1 MQTIPENASRCE
13 TYFLISIS
21 DMDWLIGAERREAGI
36 ERIYAAAA
44 ASAAARGLDRLN
56 IDEVAARVG
65 CSRATVYRHVGG
77 KQALRDG
84 VLVRAIAR
92 VGREIAQAVSGLTG
106 QERIAAAVLSAL
118 RVVRAD
124 PVASN
129 LVRSGTL
136 ADFDSPRLAQAAGD
150 LSGTAD
156 PLLADWIVRVVLAL
170 LCWPLADE
178 KAEELVVR
186 RYVAAVA
193 GPVGRR

>member
-1 MQTIPENASRCE
+1 
-13 TYFLISIS
+13 
-21 DMDWLIGAERREAGI
+21 MDWLIGADRRDAGI

-56 IDEVAARVG
+56 IDEVAASVG

-92 VGREIAQAVSGLTG
+92 VGQEITRAVSGHAG
-106 QERIAAAVLSAL
+106 QERIAAAVLSAV

-124 PVASN
+124 PVASG
-129 LVRSGTL
+129 LVRAGPEVDRL
-136 ADFDSPRLAQAAGD
+136 MLGSPRLAQAAGE
-150 LSGTAD
+150 LSGTSD
-156 PLLADWIVRVVLAL
+156 PLLAEWIVRVVLSL

-178 KAEELVVR
+178 KAEEQVVR

-193 GPVGRR
+193 GAPGHQ

>member
-21 DMDWLIGAERREAGI
+21 DMDWLIGAERRDAGI

>member
-1 MQTIPENASRCE
+1 
-13 TYFLISIS
+13 
-21 DMDWLIGAERREAGI
+21 MDWLIGADRRDAGI

-56 IDEVAARVG
+56 IDEVAASVG

-84 VLVRAIAR
+84 VLARAVMR
-92 VGREIAQAVSGLTG
+92 VGQEIAHAVAGHTG
-106 QERIAAAVLSAL
+106 PERIAVAVLSAL

-124 PVASN
+124 PLASGVVRAGA
-129 LVRSGTL
+129 LV
-136 ADFDSPRLAQAAGD
+136 DFDSPRLAQAAAD
-150 LSGTAD
+150 LTGTTD
-156 PLLADWIVRVVLAL
+156 PLLADWIVRVVLSL

-186 RYVAAVA
+186 RYVAAIAPPVA
-193 GPVGRR
+193 RQ

>member
-1 MQTIPENASRCE
+1 MQTIREKASRGE
-13 TYFLISIS
+13 TYLLISIS
-21 DMDWLIGAERREAGI
+21 VMDWLIGAERRDAGI

-65 CSRATVYRHVGG
+65 CSRATVYRYVGG

-84 VLVRAIAR
+84 VLVRAIAQ

-106 QERIAAAVLSAL
+106 PERIAAAVLSAL
-118 RVVRAD
+118 RLVRAD

-129 LVRSGTL
+129 LVRSGAL
-136 ADFDSPRLAQAAGD
+136 ADFDSPRLGQAAGE

-156 PLLADWIVRVVLAL
+156 PLLADWIVRVVLSL
-170 LCWPLADE
+170 LCWPLVDE

-186 RYVAAVA
+186 RYVAALA
-193 GPVGRR
+193 GPVGP

>member
-1 MQTIPENASRCE
+1 MRTVLEKTSRCE
-13 TYFLISIS
+13 THFRFSITG
-21 DMDWLIGAERREAGI
+21 MDWLIGADRRDAGV

-44 ASAAARGLDRLN
+44 ASAAAHGLDRLN
-56 IDEVAARVG
+56 IDEVAASVG

-84 VLVRAIAR
+84 VLARAIMR
-92 VGREIAQAVSGLTG
+92 VGQEIAQAVSGQTG
-106 QERIAAAVLSAL
+106 PERVAAAVLSAV

-124 PVASN
+124 PLASG
-129 LVRSGTL
+129 LVRAGAL
-136 ADFDSPRLAQAAGD
+136 VDFDSPRLAQAAGE
-150 LSGTAD
+150 LSGVAD
-156 PLLADWIVRVVLAL
+156 PLLADWIVRVVLSL

-193 GPVGRR
+193 GPVGRK

>member
-1 MQTIPENASRCE
+1 
-13 TYFLISIS
+13 
-21 DMDWLIGAERREAGI
+21 MDWLIGAERRDAGI

-56 IDEVAARVG
+56 IDEVAASVG
-65 CSRATVYRHVGG
+65 CSRATVYRYVGG

-84 VLVRAIAR
+84 VLARAIAR
-92 VGREIAQAVSGLTG
+92 VGQEIAEAVSGRTG
-106 QERIAAAVLSAL
+106 PERMAAAVLSAV

-129 LVRSGTL
+129 LVRTGAW
-136 ADFDSPRLAQAAGD
+136 ADFDSPRLAQAAGE

-156 PLLADWIVRVVLAL
+156 PLLADWIVRVVLSL

-186 RYVAAVA
+186 RYVAAMA
-193 GPVGRR
+193 GPWAADDHPGRRS

>member
-1 MQTIPENASRCE
+1 
-13 TYFLISIS
+13 
-21 DMDWLIGAERREAGI
+21 MDWLIGAERRDAGI

-56 IDEVAARVG
+56 IDEVAASVG
-65 CSRATVYRHVGG
+65 CSRATVYRYVGG

-84 VLVRAIAR
+84 VLARAIAR
-92 VGREIAQAVSGLTG
+92 VGEEIAEAVSGCTG
-106 QERIAAAVLSAL
+106 PERMAAAVLSAV

-129 LVRSGTL
+129 LVRTGAL
-136 ADFDSPRLAQAAGD
+136 ADFDSPRLAQTAGE

-156 PLLADWIVRVVLAL
+156 PLLADWIVRVVLSL

-178 KAEELVVR
+178 RAEELVVR
-186 RYVAAVA
+186 RYVAATA
-193 GPVGRR
+193 GPVGRP

>member
-1 MQTIPENASRCE
+1 
-13 TYFLISIS
+13 
-21 DMDWLIGAERREAGI
+21 MDWLVGADRRDAGI

-56 IDEVAARVG
+56 IDEVAASVG

-84 VLVRAIAR
+84 VLARAIMR
-92 VGREIAQAVSGLTG
+92 VGQEIAHAVAGHTG
-106 QERIAAAVLSAL
+106 PERIAAAVLSAL

-124 PVASN
+124 PLASGVVRGGN
-129 LVRSGTL
+129 LV
-136 ADFDSPRLAQAAGD
+136 DFDSPRLAQAAAELTGA
-150 LSGTAD
+150 TD
-156 PLLADWIVRVVLAL
+156 PLLADWIVRVVLSL

-178 KAEELVVR
+178 RDEELVVR

-193 GPVGRR
+193 GLKDRQ

>member
-1 MQTIPENASRCE
+1 
-13 TYFLISIS
+13 
-21 DMDWLIGAERREAGI
+21 MDWLIGAERRDAGI

-65 CSRATVYRHVGG
+65 CSRATVYRYVGG

-92 VGREIAQAVSGLTG
+92 VGREIGQAVSGLTG

-129 LVRSGTL
+129 LVRSGAL
-136 ADFDSPRLAQAAGD
+136 ADFGSPRLAQAAGE

-156 PLLADWIVRVVLAL
+156 PLLADWIVRVVLSL

-186 RYVAAVA
+186 RYVAAVT
-193 GPVGRR
+193 GPGGPPMTIPTGGHD

>member
-1 MQTIPENASRCE
+1 MQTIHENISRHE
-13 TYFLISIS
+13 TYLSFSITGV
-21 DMDWLIGAERREAGI
+21 DWLIGAERRDAGV

-56 IDEVAARVG
+56 IDEVAASVG

-84 VLVRAIAR
+84 VLARAVMR
-92 VGREIAQAVSGLTG
+92 VGQEIAQAVAGHTG
-106 QERIAAAVLSAL
+106 PERIAAAVLTSL

-124 PVASN
+124 PLASGV
-129 LVRSGTL
+129 VRAGAL
-136 ADFDSPRLAQAAGD
+136 IDFDSPRLSRAASE
-150 LSGTAD
+150 LTGTTD
-156 PLLADWIVRVVLAL
+156 SLLADWIVRVVLSL

-178 KAEELVVR
+178 KAEEQVVR

-193 GPVGRR
+193 GPVGRE

>member
-13 TYFLISIS
+13 IYFLISIS
-21 DMDWLIGAERREAGI
+21 DMDWLIGAERRDAGI

>member
-1 MQTIPENASRCE
+1 MQTESEVSSRYE
-13 TYFLISIS
+13 TNRWISIRQ
-21 DMDWLIGAERREAGI
+21 MDWLIGADRRDAGI

-44 ASAAARGLDRLN
+44 S
-56 IDEVAARVG
+56 VG

-84 VLVRAIAR
+84 VLARAVIR
-92 VGREIAQAVSGLTG
+92 VGQEIAQAVAGHAG
-106 QERIAAAVLSAL
+106 PERIAAAVLTSL

-124 PVASN
+124 PLASGV
-129 LVRSGTL
+129 VRAGAL
-136 ADFDSPRLAQAAGD
+136 IDFDSPRLSQAAAELTGI
-150 LSGTAD
+150 TD
-156 PLLADWIVRVVLAL
+156 PLLADWIVRVVLSL

-193 GPVGRR
+193 PPVARH

>member
-1 MQTIPENASRCE
+1 MQTVPENASRCE

-21 DMDWLIGAERREAGI
+21 DMDWLIGAERRDAGI

-44 ASAAARGLDRLN
+44 ASAAARGLDQLN

>member
-1 MQTIPENASRCE
+1 
-13 TYFLISIS
+13 
-21 DMDWLIGAERREAGI
+21 MDWLIGADRRDAGI

-44 ASAAARGLDRLN
+44 ASAAARGLDRLS
-56 IDEVAARVG
+56 IDDVAASVG

-84 VLVRAIAR
+84 VLVRAIMR
-92 VGREIAQAVSGLTG
+92 VGQEVAQVVAGRTG
-106 QERIAAAVLSAL
+106 PDRIAAAVLSAV

-124 PVASN
+124 PLASG
-129 LVRSGTL
+129 LVRSGAL
-136 ADFDSPRLAQAAGD
+136 VDFDSPRLAQAAAE
-150 LSGTAD
+150 LSGTSD
-156 PLLADWIVRVVLAL
+156 PLLADWIVRVVLSL

-193 GPVGRR
+193 PPVVRR

>member
-1 MQTIPENASRCE
+1 MQTIHENISRHE
-13 TYFLISIS
+13 TYLSFSITGV
-21 DMDWLIGAERREAGI
+21 DWLIGAERRDAGV

-56 IDEVAARVG
+56 IDEVAASVG

-84 VLVRAIAR
+84 VLARAVMR
-92 VGREIAQAVSGLTG
+92 VGQEIAQAVAGHTG
-106 QERIAAAVLSAL
+106 PERIAAAVLTSL

-124 PVASN
+124 PLASGV
-129 LVRSGTL
+129 VRAGAL
-136 ADFDSPRLAQAAGD
+136 IDFDSPRLSRAASE
-150 LSGTAD
+150 LTGTTD
-156 PLLADWIVRVVLAL
+156 PLLADWIVRVVLSL

-178 KAEELVVR
+178 KAEEQVVR

-193 GPVGRR
+193 GPVGRE